1 MEQMRQLLLK
11 KHTSDIQKSLG
22 MLQKEGLSEEDKKAI
37 EAKIEVSQSK
47 MRELKSAEEKE
58 KQARIQMAQK
68 KFAAQKQASL
78 TPKAK
83 QYSVEVRLMNIL
95 PTMRSFPPI
104 LECLK
109 VSPNSLRLTLQFEF
123 SRPTHLSL
131 TLSSLTRRSPQL
143 TLSL

>member
-1 MEQMRQLLLK
+1 MEENRKKMEQMRQLLLK

-109 VSPNSLRLTLQFEF
+109 VSPNFY
-123 SRPTHLSL
+123 LSD
-131 TLSSLTRRSPQL
+131 TPI
-143 TLSL
+143 